1 MDKHLTQTTY
11 ECMSCPYQYGLVHIE
26 GQKPPD
32 TLPSVRGR
40 DIHQIMAAYSEH
52 CSARRVPMD
61 LSYFD
66 GLLMDTGEDAAAIM
80 HNAGESIK
88 VDWQNFFAAEVSMGL
103 DEDFKPTYSIDH
115 DGNVLPFRNDLWGG
129 NASGSDKK
137 PMVCGIADDIALF
150 PGGRAARIRDYKSH
164 PRPFEPTTF
173 QAKLYALMLFMH
185 MPELQEI
192 EFVLVFVRYTN
203 IVRPIKFHRDHVP
216 TLKDEVRRVRNRQI
230 EYHATYQQE
239 GLQGLAALPGTHC
252 TYCPA
257 ISSPDKC
264 PISRLNPMMELEGN
278 KRLQYRLWYS
288 AMSRANNQIMSQMV
302 EGTGNPIHAQDAN
315 GKTYTFGPVEVEEVT
330 YPLFVWNGGGFD
342 MPILDALQNWMD
354 TAPEDCLPSKR
365 SPVPWLAKLRIG
377 ATELNQYLKANK
389 REVVHNNIKDL
400 AERKNVVQFKV
411 QRDAE
416 VDDAKGEEYQTF
428 NHRDP
433 QGDNLDAAGWEP

>member
-11 ECMSCPYQYGLVHIE
+11 ESMACPHDYGLVHIE

-52 CSARRVPMD
+52 CAARRVPMD
-61 LSYFD
+61 LNYFD
-66 GLLMDTGEDAAAIM
+66 GLLLDTGEDAAAIM

-88 VDWQNFFAAEVSMGL
+88 VDSQNFFAAEVSMGL

-115 DGNVLPFRNDLWGG
+115 DGNVVPFRSDLWGKDT
-129 NASGSDKK
+129 SDNK
-137 PMVCGIADDIALF
+137 PAYCGIADDIAIF
-150 PGGRAARIRDYKSH
+150 PGGRAARIKDYKSH
-164 PRPFEPTTF
+164 PRPFEPNTF
-173 QAKLYALMLFMH
+173 QGKLYALMLFMH
-185 MPELQEI
+185 MPQLEEV
-192 EFVLVFVRYTN
+192 EFVLVFIRYTN
-203 IVRPIKFHRDHVP
+203 IVRPIKFHRDQVP
-216 TLKDEVRRVRNRQI
+216 MLKEEVKRARLRQ
-230 EYHATYQQE
+230 EGYHITYAQE
-239 GLQGLAALPGTHC
+239 GLEGLPALPGTHC

-257 ISSPDKC
+257 VANPEKC
-264 PISRLNPMMELEGN
+264 PISKLNPMMELAPD
-278 KRLQYRLWYS
+278 KRLHYRLWYS

-302 EGTGNPIHAQDAN
+302 EGTGAPIHATDAN
-315 GKTYTFGPVEVEEVT
+315 GKTYTFGPVEVEDKS
-330 YPLFVWNGGGFD
+330 YPLFTWNGIGFD

-365 SPVPWLAKLRIG
+365 SPVPWLAKLKIG

-389 REVVHNNIKDL
+389 REIIHNAIKDL
-400 AERKNVVQFKV
+400 ATVKNAVEFKV

-416 VDDAKGEEYQTF
+416 VDDGKGEEYQAF

-433 QGDNLDAAGWEP
+433 QGENLGAAGWDP